1 MKNPLLVVSLVLL
14 LCFAFGCQK
23 QQGGTSANISPAER
37 DKIVSEVTAAM
48 KSYND
53 AVGSLD
59 TERIFAHYANEP
71 EFRVCLDNQI
81 SDYEA
86 LVSQVR
92 KDFASLNAIEEGFT
106 DITVL
111 LLGPG
116 IAAAAAPF
124 RETFVDKAGNRS
136 PVKGTVTWIWGR
148 RGTEW
153 KILYG
158 HGAHEPDT
166 GS

>member
-1 MKNPLLVVSLVLL
+1 MKHIGLLVLV

-23 QQGGTSANISPAER
+23 QQGEKTTVISPEER
-37 DKIVSEVTAAM
+37 DKIVAEVTAAM
-48 KSYND
+48 NSYD
-53 AVGSLD
+53 EAVGSLD

-71 EFRVCLDNQI
+71 EFRVCLDNKI
-81 SDYEA
+81 SDYET

-92 KDFASLNAIEEGFT
+92 KDFASLDAIEGGFT

-116 IAAAAAPF
+116 IAAAVAPF
-124 RETFVDKAGNRS
+124 RETFVDKSGTRS
-136 PVKGTVTWIWGR
+136 SVKGTVTWIWGR

-158 HGAHEPDT
+158 HGVHEPDT

>member
-1 MKNPLLVVSLVLL
+1 MKSPLLVVFLALL
-14 LCFAFGCQK
+14 LCSVIGCQK

-71 EFRVCLDNQI
+71 EFRVCLDN
-81 SDYEA
+81 
-86 LVSQVR
+86 R
-92 KDFASLNAIEEGFT
+92 KDFASLNAIEGGFT

-116 IAAAAAPF
+116 IAAAVAPF
-124 RETFVDKAGNRS
+124 RETFVDKAGNRL